1 MDKKSLLLEYIKH
14 EFLRNPK
21 AEINEDVDLFSS
33 GIIDSLGVLQ
43 LVSYIDEQFDISVPD
58 EDVLYDNFSSIRVLV
73 SYLENQKLTSPP
85 AA

>member
-1 MDKKSLLLEYIKH
+1 MDKKTILLDYIKN

-21 AEINEDVDLFSS
+21 ASVSEDVDLFST

-43 LVSYIDEQFDISVPD
+43 LVSYIDEQFNISVPD

-73 SYLENQKLTSPP
+73 NYLENQKLGSPP

>member
-1 MDKKSLLLEYIKH
+1 MDKKSLLLDYIKQ

-43 LVSYIDEQFDISVPD
+43 LVSYIDEQFNVSIPD

-73 SYLENQKLTSPP
+73 DYLEKQPQASSS
-85 AA
+85 A